1 MEKKILT
8 KIRLINW
15 HYFENETIEVQN
27 SVLFC
32 GDSGSGKSTIL
43 DAMQYVLTGG
53 GKNFNK
59 AANEKSKRDLKGY
72 VRCKTGDMEKTYKR
86 NGIIVSYIALE
97 FYEERK
103 KSYFVIGVRLESLNE
118 EDSIKRYWFVEECK
132 LNDIVFLEDNKAV
145 SLSKFTAK
153 GRKINTKKSDEEGRT
168 RILQRLG
175 NLDYRFLDLIPRSL
189 AFKPENDIKS
199 FFYQILLS
207 EKKIDVDRLKQDL
220 HSVKEMDDLIKTTKE
235 EISALRMI
243 LDTYHGYELKGKEI
257 LVIEILLLLADYYR
271 SQEDLQKQ
279 QSQLSRITTLINTT
293 DKKLEEQNLKI
304 RELESQRSQILAA
317 LATTDAQ
324 KLVESL
330 TVSLHTAEHKEIQ
343 LKVEADKFNVCRLNI
358 QKLFT
363 RLNIN
368 NSWFDELDYKKDL
381 GEKLSVV
388 EEVKRKLKE
397 LYEQIHNGE
406 IEVQRHLKNNEDSL
420 QKLNMQIERLKQ
432 NKFDYPYNL
441 TKVKSEI
448 EKVFHKRNIDD
459 RVIIICEELEIT
471 DSSWRDA
478 IESYLNTQKFYL
490 IVKPENFDIAFN
502 AYKSLG
508 KDISGIGLV
517 NTKKFRGDSIVS
529 DIFENSLACYINS
542 SNPYVKRYVQYLLT
556 KVHACDVPR
565 NLTEHKVAITRDCI
579 LYKNFV
585 VKRQE
590 RASYDPP
597 FIGRDAIQVQLGQR
611 LEEQKQLREKQ
622 KGLEE
627 QLKNIN
633 IIRSLFDKI
642 SINDLIDYL
651 NSNDELLIC
660 KSEIGKLKAEI
671 EKAKS
676 DKSLLLFQERLSKI
690 EHLLDEQQGYLIEL
704 QSQLAEYKQECKS
717 VKEKIDSEQININN
731 LDNTIKTKRQQND
744 DCYLKAK
751 DKYESAEKKN
761 NSTAIYSNYTPRK
774 NTLLNEQDRIKLS
787 LMQHQFKYNQMHNN
801 DFSIGVEQLI
811 MHQYSERL
819 YILEK
824 SKLVEYEGKLITR
837 REECEEEFK
846 TSFLAKMK
854 ENIELAQM
862 DFKELNKK
870 LALIDYNGTRYQF
883 KISASKDKK
892 ALYNMITDD
901 KNIGGYTL
909 FTQSFESSY
918 QTEINDLFG
927 KLMADEDS
935 KVLNEYTDYRN
946 YMDYDIEVCE
956 GDRKFLL
963 SQNVAEKSGGETQ
976 VPYYV
981 IIAASFNQIYSDD
994 TIKLIMLD
1002 EAFDKMDEIRMQS
1015 MMEFFAKLDFQ
1026 MILATPPGKM
1036 SVIGDQVNSI
1046 FLTIRD
1052 ADRSTIEQYY
1062 L

>member
-8 KIRLINW
+8 KIKLINW

-32 GDSGSGKSTIL
+32 GDSGTGKSTIL

-86 NGIIVSYIALE
+86 NGMIVSYIALE

-103 KSYFVIGVRLESLNE
+103 KSHFVIGVRLESPNE
-118 EDSIKRYWFVEECK
+118 EDSVKRYWFVEECK
-132 LNDIVFLEDNKAV
+132 INDIVFLEENKAV
-145 SLSKFTAK
+145 SLSEFTAK

-207 EKKIDVDRLKQDL
+207 EMKIDVDRLKQDL

-235 EISALRMI
+235 EISALKII
-243 LDTYHGYELKGKEI
+243 LDTYHEYELKGKEI

-271 SQEDLQKQ
+271 SQEELEKQ
-279 QSQLSRITTLINTT
+279 QSKLSRITTLINSTN
-293 DKKLEEQNLKI
+293 KELEEQNLKI
-304 RELESQRSQILAA
+304 RELENQRSQILAA

-330 TVSLHTAEHKEIQ
+330 TVNLHAAERKEIQ
-343 LKVEADKFNVCRLNI
+343 LKVEADKFNTCRLTI
-358 QKLFT
+358 QKLFAQ
-363 RLNIN
+363 LNIN
-368 NSWFDELDYKKDL
+368 NSWFDELDCKKNKD
-381 GEKLSVV
+381 EKLIII
-388 EEVKRKLKE
+388 EEIKRKLKE
-397 LYEQIHNGE
+397 LREQNHNDE
-406 IEVQRHLKNNEDSL
+406 IDIQRQLKDNEAIL
-420 QKLNMQIERLKQ
+420 QKLNIQIERLKQ

-471 DSSWRDA
+471 DPSWKDA

-490 IVKPENFDIAFN
+490 IVKPENFEIAFK

-508 KDISGIGLV
+508 KNISGIGLV
-517 NTKKFRGDSIVS
+517 DTTKFKSDFSVS
-529 DIFENSLACYINS
+529 ENSLACYINS
-542 SNPYVKRYVQYLLT
+542 NNPYVKRYAQYLLT
-556 KVHACDVPR
+556 KVYACDTPH
-565 NLTEHKVAITRDCI
+565 NLTEHKIAITRDCM

-597 FIGRDAIQVQLGQR
+597 YIGRDAIQVQLSQR
-611 LEEQKQLREKQ
+611 LEEQKQRREKQ
-622 KGLEE
+622 KDIEE
-627 QLKNIN
+627 QFKNISL
-633 IIRSLFDKI
+633 IRNLFDKI
-642 SINDLIDYL
+642 SINDLIDYF
-651 NSNDELLIC
+651 NSNDELKIC
-660 KSEIGKLKAEI
+660 RSEIGKLKAEI

-676 DKSLLLFQERLSKI
+676 DKSLLLFQERLSKV
-690 EHLLDEQQGYLIEL
+690 EHRLDEQKEYLNKL
-704 QSQLAEYKQECKS
+704 QLQLAEYKQECKS
-717 VKEKIDSEQININN
+717 IKEKIDTEQINLNN
-731 LDNTIKTKRQQND
+731 LDNTIKDKRQQND

-751 DKYESAEKKN
+751 NKYEGAEKKN
-761 NSTAIYSNYTPRK
+761 NSTTIYSNYTPRK

-787 LMQHQFKYNQMHNN
+787 LINLQSKYNQIYNN
-801 DFSIGVEQLI
+801 DFPIGIEEFIIL
-811 MHQYSERL
+811 QYCERL
-819 YILEK
+819 NILEK
-824 SKLVEYEGKLITR
+824 SKLVEYEGKLIIR

-870 LALIDYNGTRYQF
+870 LALIDYNGTKYQF
-883 KISASKDKK
+883 KISACRDKK

-956 GDRKFLL
+956 GDRKFFL
-963 SQNVAEKSGGETQ
+963 SKNVAEKSGGETQ

-981 IIAASFNQIYSDD
+981 IIAASFNQIYSND

>member
-8 KIRLINW
+8 KIKLINW
-15 HYFENETIEVQN
+15 HYFDNETIEVEN

-72 VRCKTGDMEKTYKR
+72 IRCKTGEMEKTYKR
-86 NGIIVSYIALE
+86 IGMIVSYIALE
-97 FYEERK
+97 FYEEKK
-103 KSYFVIGVRLESLNE
+103 KSHFVIGVRLESPNE
-118 EDSIKRYWFVEECK
+118 EDSVKRYWFVEECK
-132 LNDIVFLEDNKAV
+132 INDIIFLEDNKAV
-145 SLSKFTAK
+145 SLSEFTAK

-207 EKKIDVDRLKQDL
+207 EKKIDVTRLKQDL
-220 HSVKEMDDLIKTTKE
+220 HSVKEMDELIKTTKE
-235 EISALRMI
+235 EIFALNNI
-243 LDTYHGYELKGKEI
+243 LNTYHEYELKEKEI
-257 LVIEILLLLADYYR
+257 LVIDILLLLADYYR
-271 SQEDLQKQ
+271 SQYELQTQ
-279 QSQLSRITTLINTT
+279 QSQLSIFDALTNKT
-293 DKKLEEQNLKI
+293 DKDIEDLNLKI
-304 RELESQRSQILAA
+304 REQENQRSQILAA

-324 KLVESL
+324 KLVDSL
-330 TVSLHTAEHKEIQ
+330 SISLHSEEHKELQ
-343 LKVEADKFNVCRLNI
+343 LKSEADKFNVCRLAI
-358 QKLFT
+358 QKLLT
-363 RLNIN
+363 QLNIN
-368 NSWFDELDYKKDL
+368 NSWFDELEYNKNIN
-381 GEKLSVV
+381 EKLNII
-388 EEVKRKLKE
+388 EKIKLKLKE
-397 LYEQIHNGE
+397 LREQNHNDE
-406 IEVQRHLKNNEDSL
+406 IEIQRQSKETEADL
-420 QKLNMQIERLKQ
+420 QKLNNQIEHLKQ

-441 TKVKSEI
+441 ITVKREI
-448 EKVFHKRNIDD
+448 ERVFLKRNIKD
-459 RVIIICEELEIT
+459 RVVIVCEELEIT
-471 DSSWRDA
+471 DSTWRNA

-490 IVKPENFDIAFN
+490 IVKPENFEIAFN

-508 KDISGIGLV
+508 KNISGIGLV
-517 NTKKFRGDSIVS
+517 DTTKFKRDFDVS
-529 DIFENSLACYINS
+529 DDTLACYVDSN
-542 SNPYVKRYVQYLLT
+542 NPYVKRYIQYLLA
-556 KVHACDVPR
+556 KVYACD
-565 NLTEHKVAITRDCI
+565 NHHDLTGHKIAITRDCM

-585 VKRQE
+585 IKRQD
-590 RASYDPP
+590 RSSYDPP
-597 FIGRDAIQVQLGQR
+597 FIGRDAIRVQLNQR

-622 KGLEE
+622 KIIDEH
-627 QLKNIN
+627 LKNISA
-633 IIRSLFDKI
+633 IRFQFEKI
-642 SINDLIDYL
+642 STNDLSDYF
-651 NSNDELLIC
+651 NSNHELKIC
-660 KSEIGKLKAEI
+660 RMEIGKLKSEI

-676 DKSLLLFQERLSKI
+676 DKSLILFQEKLNKV
-690 EHLLDEQQGYLIEL
+690 EHLLYEHNENLKKLQQ
-704 QSQLAEYKQECKS
+704 QLAEYKEKS
-717 VKEKIDSEQININN
+717 KYIKEKIDTAQDNINK
-731 LDNTIKTKRQQND
+731 LDDLIKIKRQLD
-744 DCYLKAK
+744 DECYLKAK
-751 DKYESAEKKN
+751 SKYEGAEKKN
-761 NSTAIYSNYTPRK
+761 NSAVIYANYTPRK
-774 NTLLNEQDRIKLS
+774 NTLCNEQERIKNC
-787 LMQHQFKYNQMHNN
+787 LMNLQFKYNQMNNN
-801 DFSIGVEQLI
+801 DFPVGAEILI
-811 MHQYSERL
+811 IQQYSERL
-819 YILEK
+819 FNLEK
-824 SKLVEYEGKLITR
+824 SKLVEYEGKLIKR

-854 ENIELAQM
+854 EHIEIAQM

-883 KISASKDKK
+883 KISASRDKK

-918 QTEINDLFG
+918 QAEINDLFG

-963 SQNVAEKSGGETQ
+963 SKNVAEKSGGETQ

-981 IIAASFNQIYSDD
+981 IIAASFNQIYSND

-1015 MMEFFAKLDFQ
+1015 MMEFFIKLDFQ

-1036 SVIGDQVNSI
+1036 SVIGEQVNSI

-1052 ADRSTIEQYY
+1052 DDKSTVEQYY